1 MFRIGVMELVLTCG
15 ISLLALAIPV
25 VIVWIYKRVNHR
37 LRNLEDR
44 LENKSKK

>member
-25 VIVWIYKRVNHR
+25 IIIWLYRRVDHR
-37 LRNLEDR
+37 LKDLEER
-44 LENKSKK
+44 LGKKSKR

>member
-25 VIVWIYKRVNHR
+25 IIMWIYRRVDHR
-37 LRNLEDR
+37 LKDLEDR
-44 LENKSKK
+44 LEKKSKK